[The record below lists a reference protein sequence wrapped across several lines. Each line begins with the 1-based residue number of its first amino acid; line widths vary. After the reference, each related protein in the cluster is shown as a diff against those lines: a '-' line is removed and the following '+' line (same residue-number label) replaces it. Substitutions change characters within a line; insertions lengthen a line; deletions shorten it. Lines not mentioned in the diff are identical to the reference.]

1 MEILSDKAL
10 AELAAHPPPSV
21 GFALIHNEWPT
32 ARIIGRTD
40 QQGRQ
45 EEEDVYLSHF
55 GHWVE
60 AVAAALVVEAVVKHP
75 MPEVVI
81 CCNCGPKWNGERG
94 LNMLVIGALYEGA
107 PLLRC
112 KEFNGT
118 AGVPIAPFEF
128 PAWTL
133 PSPLVPPPPT
143 PRPWALHMTELCV
156 IDRHVAHKEA
166 WTQLANNIN
175 ARLIKDVATDEVQRY
190 MDTALQRLRTS
201 ALLAPLDKVVPEKVE
216 DVYGKSI
223 LALLQA
229 PRDPLEPLVTVIY
242 RKPPQRRSLEPHSF
256 TQFAAAVEALTPNLL
271 VVQAEKLTAPQQLA
285 IASATD
291 IMIGSQGNGMAHL
304 FWMPMGCG
312 VLEIMP
318 HYRQIEKGK
327 LIEEGTG
334 WTNDWPFLTRLK
346 GCSYRAVDSHTGHAN
361 PVKHDIADL
370 AHQLHVSD
378 LVLNVEAAM
387 AEFTELVEEWK
398 SVNRKLRVTKEP
410 IRMREHWHPLY
421 VSTKP
426 GGDPEDI
433 WKP

>member
-1 MEILSDKAL
+1 MEVLSDKAM

-21 GFALIHNEWPT
+21 KFALVHNEWPT
-32 ARIIGRTD
+32 ARLIGRTD

-94 LNMLVIGALYEGA
+94 LNMLVISALYEGA
-107 PLLRC
+107 PLIRC
-112 KEFNGT
+112 KEINGT

-133 PSPLVPPPPT
+133 PAPLVPPPPA
-143 PRPWALHMTELCV
+143 PRPWALHMAEVCV

-175 ARLIKDVATDEVQRY
+175 AKLIKNVVNDEVQ
-190 MDTALQRLRTS
+190 ASIEASLKRLRES
-201 ALLAPLDKVVPEKVE
+201 ALLAPLELVCPERVE
-216 DVYGKSI
+216 DFYGKS
-223 LALLQA
+223 LLLQLVA
-229 PRDPLEPLVTVIY
+229 PRDPLEPLVTMIY
-242 RKPPQRRSLEPHSF
+242 RKPPQRRSLEPNSF
-256 TQFAAAVEALTPNLL
+256 TLFAAGVEALTPNLL
-271 VVQAEKLTAPQQLA
+271 VVQAEKLTAPQQLVVA
-285 IASATD
+285 MHSD
-291 IMIGSQGNGMAHL
+291 LMIGSQGNGMAHL
-304 FWMPMGCG
+304 FWMPYGCG

-318 HYRQIEKGK
+318 HYRVVENGHVK
-327 LIEEGTG
+327 EEGTG

-346 GCSYRAVDSHTGHAN
+346 GCSYRSVDSHTGSES
-361 PVKHDIADL
+361 PVKHEIADL
-370 AHQLHVSD
+370 AHQLHVSE
-378 LVLNVEAAM
+378 LVLNVEATV
-387 AEFTELVEEWK
+387 AEFKELLEEWRV
-398 SVNRKLRVTKEP
+398 VNTKLRVEKVP
-410 IRMREHWHPLY
+410 VRMIEHWHPLF
-421 VSTKP
+421 VT
-426 GGDPEDI
+426 EDV